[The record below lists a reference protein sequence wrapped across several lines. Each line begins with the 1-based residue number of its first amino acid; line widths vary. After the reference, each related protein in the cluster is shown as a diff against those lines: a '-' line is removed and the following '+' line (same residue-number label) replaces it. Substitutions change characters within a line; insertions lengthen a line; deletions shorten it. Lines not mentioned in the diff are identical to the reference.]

1 MKKLQ
6 TQIFSPAFYAGFG
19 LLIGAM
25 GTCWASG
32 CMASLAHQ
40 QHKAADVN
48 SIDAVLKQLIRSTAK
63 LKSYQCRIEYLFS
76 QPLFESQT
84 LRTGRLYYQKSSQES
99 KLRIN
104 FQILKQDDEDQQ
116 KHIEHYIFDGVWLTH
131 IDYQIRQAKMRQ
143 LAEPNQ
149 PVDAFELVS
158 ENFPIIGFNKIE
170 DLKKQFEIKLIEQ
183 EKERTSVIPAKEGIQ
198 DFIYLHLKVRPDSI
212 YKDDYTSIDF
222 WIDRKLYLPA
232 KIVAVS
238 TEEDIY
244 RIKFL
249 DAEVNEKIDKEVFEF
264 KIPEGFGMEITP
276 LRKKEPE

>member
-1 MKKLQ
+1 MKKPQ
-6 TQIFSPAFYAGFG
+6 TPQIFSPAFYAGFG
-19 LLIGAM
+19 LLIAAM

-32 CMASLAHQ
+32 CLASSARHR
-40 QHKAADVN
+40 HKVADVN
-48 SIDAVLKQLIRSTAK
+48 SLDVVLKQLTHKTAK

-84 LRTGRLYYQKSSQES
+84 LRTGRLYYQKSSRES

-131 IDYQIRQAKMRQ
+131 IDHQI
-143 LAEPNQ
+143 
-149 PVDAFELVS
+149 FELVS

-170 DLKKQFEIKLIEQ
+170 DLKKQFEIKLVEQ
-183 EKERTSVIPAKEGIQ
+183 EKERTSVIPTKAGIQ
-198 DFIYLHLKVRPDSI
+198 DFIHLHLKVKPDSI
-212 YKDDYTSIDF
+212 YKDDYTSVDF

-249 DAEVNEKIDKEVFEF
+249 DAKVNEKIDKKVFDF
-264 KIPEGFGMEITP
+264 KIPKGFDKEIT
-276 LRKKEPE
+276 LLKKKPK

>member
-1 MKKLQ
+1 MNKRA
-6 TQIFSPAFYAGFG
+6 IANV
-19 LLIGAM
+19 LLVVLPTINC
-25 GTCWASG
+25 CWASG
-32 CMASLAHQ
+32 CLASLAHQ

-48 SIDAVLKQLIRSTAK
+48 SIDVVLKQLTRSTAK
-63 LKSYQCRIEYLFS
+63 LESYQCRIEYLFS

-158 ENFPIIGFNKIE
+158 ENFPIIGFNRIE
-170 DLKKQFEIKLIEQ
+170 DLKEQFEIKLIEQ
-183 EKERTSVIPAKEGIQ
+183 EQGVPNG
-198 DFIYLHLKVRPDSI
+198 FIHLHLKVKPDSI
-212 YKDDYTSIDF
+212 YKDDYTSVDF

-249 DAEVNEKIDKEVFEF
+249 DAKVNEKIDREVFEF
-264 KIPEGFGMEITP
+264 KIPQGFSKEINP
-276 LRKKEPE
+276 LKKKPK

>member
-1 MKKLQ
+1 MNKRA
-6 TQIFSPAFYAGFG
+6 IANV
-19 LLIGAM
+19 LLVVLPTINC
-25 GTCWASG
+25 CWASG
-32 CMASLAHQ
+32 CLASLAHQ

-48 SIDAVLKQLIRSTAK
+48 SLDAVLKQLIRSTAK
-63 LKSYQCRIEYLFS
+63 LKSYQCRIEYLFN

-84 LRTGRLYYQKSSQES
+84 LRTGRLYYQKSGRES

-170 DLKKQFEIKLIEQ
+170 DLKKQFEIKLIKQEQ
-183 EKERTSVIPAKEGIQ
+183 GVPNG
-198 DFIYLHLKVRPDSI
+198 FIHLHLKVKPDSI
-212 YKDDYTSIDF
+212 YKDDYTSVDF

-249 DAEVNEKIDKEVFEF
+249 DAKVNEKIDKEVFEF
-264 KIPEGFGMEITP
+264 KIPEGFGVEIIP
-276 LRKKEPE
+276 LKRKPK